1 MLRLG
6 ELREATAEPRECFP
20 ACSLGPQVGK
30 RARDLPKREYGTH
43 DAPHDHQRHDGRWR
57 MGEYRRGTN
66 ARGHQQRY
74 EHQGYDYRDGDR
86 VGLGGCGL
94 PLQLGLLDRQRPAD
108 RTEHR
113 AREAQSLDREIGE

>member
-66 ARGHQQRY
+66 ARGHQQRQPGCD
-74 EHQGYDYRDGDR
+74 QGESDR
-86 VGLGGCGL
+86 GGNPCCPSRANIPKMTRL
-94 PLQLGLLDRQRPAD
+94 HSCLQIRRVQDRRNDPD
-108 RTEHR
+108 
-113 AREAQSLDREIGE
+113 